1 VVAKSAKQVFQLM
14 SGNPGPA
21 RWVFLLAQLPSSPSS
36 ARVALWRRLRSAGAA
51 RLLNGA
57 WALPYSAA
65 HERFLEELRQTVS
78 AQGGKGV
85 VLAVSDSSPGTD
97 VMIVEQFQTD
107 RAREYD
113 EFDERCDAFLAELT
127 KESKARKFT
136 FAELEEGE
144 EDLEKLRRWLGKI
157 TARDFFPG
165 DRLTRARELTALCE
179 HALRD
184 FSRAVYKESGA
195 QEWRAPV
202 DSPTAASDGG
212 REA

>member
-1 VVAKSAKQVFQLM
+1 M
-14 SGNPGPA
+14 SGDP

-65 HERFLEELRQTVS
+65 HAGFFEELRETVS

-85 VLAVSDSSPGTD
+85 VLSVSDSSPGTD
-97 VMIVEQFQTD
+97 AKLIEQFRSD

-144 EDLEKLRRWLGKI
+144 EDLEKLRRWLAKI

-165 DRLTRARELTALCE
+165 DRLTRAREVAALCE

-184 FSRAVYKESGA
+184 FSRVVYKESGA

-202 DSPTAASDGG
+202 DSPILPSNRGSKT
-212 REA
+212 

>member
-1 VVAKSAKQVFQLM
+1 M
-14 SGNPGPA
+14 SGDPGPD

-36 ARVALWRRLRSAGAA
+36 ARVALWRRLRSGGAA

-65 HERFLEELRQTVS
+65 HEGFFEELRETVA

-85 VLAVSDSSPGTD
+85 VLTVSDSSSGTD
-97 VMIVEQFQTD
+97 AKLIEQFRAD

-113 EFDERCDAFLAELT
+113 EFDERCDAFLAELA
-127 KESKARKFT
+127 KETKARKFT
-136 FAELEEGE
+136 FAELEEEE
-144 EDLEKLRRWLGKI
+144 EDLDKLRHWLAKI
-157 TARDFFPG
+157 AARDFFPG
-165 DRLTRARELTALCE
+165 DRLTRARELAALCE

-202 DSPTAASDGG
+202 DSPIQRSNRGSKA
-212 REA
+212 

>member
-1 VVAKSAKQVFQLM
+1 MSA
-14 SGNPGPA
+14 GPGPA

-36 ARVALWRRLRSAGAA
+36 ARVALWRRLRSGGAA

-65 HERFLEELRQTVS
+65 NERFFEDLRQTVS
-78 AQGGKGV
+78 GQGGKGV

-97 VMIVEQFQTD
+97 AMIVDQFRAD

-113 EFDERCDAFLAELT
+113 EFDERCDAFLAELA
-127 KESKARKFT
+127 KETRAGKFT

-144 EDLEKLRRWLGKI
+144 EDLAKLGRWLAKI
-157 TARDFFPG
+157 ATRDFFPG
-165 DRLTRARELTALCE
+165 DRLTRARELAALCG

-195 QEWRAPV
+195 EEWRAPV
-202 DSPTAASDGG
+202 DSPIVPSNRGSKA
-212 REA
+212 